1 MLEQFLADPN
11 LRYDYVIY
19 FRQRFAC
26 VNAIE
31 VLITLELPM

>member
-26 VNAIE
+26 VNAI
-31 VLITLELPM
+31 